1 MNKEH
6 EILAQ
11 GVLVWNKWRI
21 DNPDVRPD
29 LRGKNLRGTNLM
41 GADLRGTNLM
51 DADLRGTNLMDADLR
66 DAYLFNCIG
75 NQKEVITFQTE
86 FYILNFTKEYL
97 SIGCETYSYEKWFNF
112 SEEEIGEL
120 DRKKALEFWKK
131 YKDIIKTLQKAYGF

>member
-29 LRGKNLRGTNLM
+29 LSGTNLRNAYLS
-41 GADLRGTNLM
+41 G
-51 DADLRGTNLMDADLR
+51 ADLR

>member
-1 MNKEH
+1 MNKGH

-11 GVLVWNKWRI
+11 GVSVWNKWRI
-21 DNPDVRPD
+21 NNPDVRPD
-29 LRGKNLRGTNLM
+29 LMHADLRGADLS
-41 GADLRGTNLM
+41 GADLRG
-51 DADLRGTNLMDADLR
+51 ADLSGADLR

-97 SIGCETYSYEKWFNF
+97 SIGCRAYSYEKWFNF

-120 DRKKALEFWKK
+120 DREKALEFWKK